1 MNKLILLLLTLL
13 MTKIGFSADSLYH
26 FGDPKRPN
34 YFKQNDPYGVND
46 PFTFEGKP
54 ETLDSYQNPW
64 RTTVPIQRIPTH
76 DQNSLQPYNISNPGV
91 IRNW

>member
-1 MNKLILLLLTLL
+1 MNKLILFLFLL
-13 MTKIGFSADSLYH
+13 MMESSFSADSIYH

-34 YFKQNDPYGVND
+34 FFKQNDPYGIND

-54 ETLDSYQNPW
+54 ENLDPYQNPW
-64 RTTVPIQRIPTH
+64 RPAVPIQRIPTS
-76 DQNSLQPYNISNPGV
+76 DQNMLQPYNISNPGV